1 MVVETLPQLLLQMFL
16 WWLLV
21 SEGFL
26 VLGVNREFLSIQLFL
41 PTEGQKSV
49 EDTLE
54 TFNIS
59 NYK

>member
-16 WWLLV
+16 LWLLV

>member
-1 MVVETLPQLLLQMFL
+1 MVVETLPQLLLQMLF